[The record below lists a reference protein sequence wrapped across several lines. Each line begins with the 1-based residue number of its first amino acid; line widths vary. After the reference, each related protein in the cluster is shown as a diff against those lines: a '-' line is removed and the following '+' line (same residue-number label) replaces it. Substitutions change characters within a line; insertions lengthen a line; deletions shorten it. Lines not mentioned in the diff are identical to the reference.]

1 MYVKNLF
8 ATYSKCSLFLL
19 VLFSC
24 YWLKIL
30 IYQTLWWR
38 RMIGFG
44 VDHSCPWILAAPF
57 ARCVTLGRTQTF
69 CDPNFPQQKYDV
81 MSVSWVTEKF
91 TDCSVQTSGKVLNL
105 RSILFASSLGACL
118 SLCCCCCRCLC
129 LSVCQSVCQSV
140 SLAIPLSLPPFLL
153 GLPLGMLFPNLHWIR
168 GSPTIHL
175 FYD

>member
-1 MYVKNLF
+1 MIVLVYVKNLF

-38 RMIGFG
+38 RMTGFG

-57 ARCVTLGRTQTF
+57 ARYVILGRSQNF

-81 MSVSWVTEKF
+81 MSTSWVTKKF
-91 TDCSVQTSGKVLNL
+91 TDCSIQTSGKVLNP
-105 RSILFASSLGACL
+105 RPILFASVPGTCL
-118 SLCCCCCRCLC
+118 SLCCCHCLC
-129 LSVCQSVCQSV
+129 LSICLSV
-140 SLAIPLSLPPFLL
+140 SLSVSVSLHTSLPSSIFLCVAF
-153 GLPLGMLFPNLHWIR
+153 GDVVP
-168 GSPTIHL
+168 
-175 FYD
+175 